1 VTPDSQSVERLQPR
15 ATVILIIEDEFLVR
29 LSVAAYLRDSGYTVI
44 EVSNASEAL
53 IVIASQTHI
62 DLVFSDIRI
71 PGWMDGEVLANWL
84 SIRRPEIPVILT
96 SGVITPPL
104 KYKTNAFR
112 FIPKPYVL
120 ANVEKAIRELLDKA
134 LGATGAS
141 N

>member
-1 VTPDSQSVERLQPR
+1 MTRDSQPAERLQPR

-29 LSVAAYLRDSGYTVI
+29 LAVAAYLRDSGYTVI

-53 IVIASQTHI
+53 IVVASQTHI

-96 SGVITPPL
+96 SGVIAPPL

-112 FIPKPYVL
+112 FIPKPYSL
-120 ANVEKAIRELLDKA
+120 AHVENAIRELLDKA
-134 LGATGAS
+134 PGAS
-141 N
+141 S